1 MTFPGSRAAFSRAEL
16 HFSSRL
22 YFVTAVAPRWP
33 IPQELADIDAGCGF
47 TIGFFSLTL
56 KPPITHTGPVPAW
69 APSGWHSLI
78 PMEHPEPCG
87 TAQQLLA
94 HRSAL
99 VCSWWCSAASL
110 PGHLHGVFLPVPHRS
125 ARTKAR
131 SALLKATQMPYWVD
145 VDENIDFVLAG
156 NSPIKKI

>member
-110 PGHLHGVFLPVPHRS
+110 PGHLHGISSWRLPACTPSLCTH
-125 ARTKAR
+125 KGQICIIKGDPN
-131 SALLKATQMPYWVD
+131 ALL
-145 VDENIDFVLAG
+145 G
-156 NSPIKKI
+156 RCR